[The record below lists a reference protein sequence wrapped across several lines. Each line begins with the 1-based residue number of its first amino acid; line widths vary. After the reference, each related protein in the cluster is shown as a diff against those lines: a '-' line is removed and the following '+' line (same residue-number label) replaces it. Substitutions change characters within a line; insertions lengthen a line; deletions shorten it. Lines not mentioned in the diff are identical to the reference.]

1 MINGNNV
8 ILFELEMDSGAVTV
22 KYDIQSRYICCIRII
37 TTTSVLRNADQQSI
51 KRIPTA

>member
-22 KYDIQSRYICCIRII
+22 KYDIQSRYNLLYTHNHDHFR
-37 TTTSVLRNADQQSI
+37 S
-51 KRIPTA
+51 P